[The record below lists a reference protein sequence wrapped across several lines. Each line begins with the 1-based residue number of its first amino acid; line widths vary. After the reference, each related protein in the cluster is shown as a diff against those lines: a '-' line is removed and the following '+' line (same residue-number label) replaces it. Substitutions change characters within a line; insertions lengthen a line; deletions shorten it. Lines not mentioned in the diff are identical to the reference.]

1 MGAARP
7 ATPHA
12 VVEHGPGRVGSPA
25 IGPCTVSNCAGQRNE
40 FSVLRPFKIHQPAT
54 VDDTVQ
60 LLGQFGEEATVYAGG
75 TELLLAMK
83 EGLLSYA
90 HLLDVKNVDGLGQIS
105 YDSSGQSLRIGSAV
119 THRLLESDAEVLRE
133 FPLIA
138 EVEKTVANVR
148 VRNVGTLGGNLCFA
162 EPHSDPAALL
172 LLYDAQVESKGS
184 RGSRTF
190 PLEELTLGPYETCL
204 EEDEVLVG
212 VVVPQL
218 PARMAGAYLK
228 FGYHARPTLGLGVAL
243 RLDQPLDQTP
253 GGGNDGFQEL
263 QSASIQEVR
272 VSVGSVGPK
281 AVRAR
286 EAEAALQGKR
296 VGDLLGR
303 STSTGAGLL
312 DEVGQLAAREADTMD
327 DMHGSAEYK
336 DHLVQVFLR
345 RGLIKALGMNQQ
357 T

>member
-1 MGAARP
+1 M
-7 ATPHA
+7 
-12 VVEHGPGRVGSPA
+12 
-25 IGPCTVSNCAGQRNE
+25 
-40 FSVLRPFKIHQPAT
+40 LRPFRIHQPAT

-105 YDSSGQSLRIGSAV
+105 YDSGDRSLRIGSAV
-119 THRLLESDAEVLRE
+119 THRSLETSAEVLRE

-184 RGSRTF
+184 RGSRIF

-204 EEDEVLVG
+204 DEDEVLVG

-218 PARMAGAYLK
+218 PAGMTGTYLK

-243 RLDQPLDQTP
+243 RLDRAP
-253 GGGNDGFQEL
+253 GAGSDGFQEL
-263 QSASIQEVR
+263 QSSSIQEVR

-286 EAEAALQGKR
+286 DAEEALQGKT
-296 VGDLLGR
+296 VGELLG
-303 STSTGAGLL
+303 SLNSTGGAGARLL
-312 DEVGQLAAREADTMD
+312 DEAGQLAAQEADPMD

-336 DHLVQVFLR
+336 AHLVQVFLR
-345 RGLIKALGMNQQ
+345 RGLIKALGLGQG
-357 T
+357 

>member
-1 MGAARP
+1 M
-7 ATPHA
+7 
-12 VVEHGPGRVGSPA
+12 
-25 IGPCTVSNCAGQRNE
+25 
-40 FSVLRPFKIHQPAT
+40 LRPFRIHQPAT

-60 LLGQFGEEATVYAGG
+60 LLGRFGEEATVYAGG

-105 YDSSGQSLRIGSAV
+105 YNSSEQSLRIGSAV
-119 THRLLESDAEVLRE
+119 THRSLETSAEVLRE

-172 LLYDAQVESKGS
+172 LLYDARVESKGS

-218 PARMAGAYLK
+218 PAGMTGTYLK

-243 RLDQPLDQTP
+243 RLDRAP
-253 GGGNDGFQEL
+253 GVGSDGFQEL

-286 EAEAALQGKR
+286 EAEEALQGKS
-296 VGDLLGR
+296 VGDLLG
-303 STSTGAGLL
+303 SSNS
-312 DEVGQLAAREADTMD
+312 AAAPAPGCWMR
-327 DMHGSAEYK
+327 
-336 DHLVQVFLR
+336 
-345 RGLIKALGMNQQ
+345 
-357 T
+357 